1 MASRTATKLRRAIKA
16 LAMEVPAIANLV
28 RARDDLLTQV
38 SIMRAR
44 EIQQASALAAL
55 AIQLDEVLTE
65 VSNLRRPQ
73 APWPGDAASD
83 PRQRGRGAIGLGV
96 TDRMQALLSGITKEQ
111 IGIEVAP
118 WWNALVPKRAG
129 YRSLSLDVFDADT
142 LRANARREVLIPDKE
157 IENIEHVDLVG
168 SASNIAEL
176 LAPRGLLG
184 AVKFIKG
191 CEAALKPGG
200 VVSMAIPDRRASFD
214 YFRPLSTT
222 GDFLAAHFDGRTRP
236 SMHTWFMQN
245 SLHCRLFDGDAAKL
259 GYSLADD
266 PKKIRPLETLEDAY
280 RAWVV
285 RNEQD
290 DGAYL
295 DVHCWI
301 FTPSSFRLILND
313 LRWLGVINME
323 IDSVTGPNENEFYAR
338 LVRRVVPTEMTRE
351 AFYAERAELLHQIN
365 DEAGDNS
372 RVMVALR
379 HQLDK
384 TRLDLEDMGRAYR

>member
-1 MASRTATKLRRAIKA
+1 
-16 LAMEVPAIANLV
+16 MEVPALANLV

-73 APWPGDAASD
+73 APWPGDAAGD

-96 TDRMQALLSGITKEQ
+96 TDRIQVLLSGITKEQ

-142 LRANARREVLIPDKE
+142 LKANARREVLISDKE

-176 LAPRGLLG
+176 LAPRELLG
-184 AVKFIKG
+184 AIDYVVSSHNFEHLPDPVKFIKG
-191 CEAALKPGG
+191 CETALKPGG

-338 LVRRVVPTEMTRE
+338 LVKRVAPTEMTRE

-379 HQLDK
+379 RQFDK
-384 TRLDLEDMGRAYR
+384 TRLDLEDMGQAYR